1 MSEGNGNNL
10 MNKHVIETN
19 DLTVFYGKHRGI
31 SNVNLAVNQ
40 GEVFGFLGPNG
51 AGKSTTQRVLLDV
64 IRPSGGS
71 AKIFGM
77 DCQKEGDRIRQRIGY
92 LPGELSLYP
101 TMSGE
106 GFLNLLAAIN
116 GSKVDKAYRRSLY
129 ERLQLDPKR
138 KMSQY
143 SRGNK
148 QKVGLVAAFMGKPDL
163 LILDEPTGG
172 LDPLVQQTVMELV
185 QEVKDDS
192 RTVFFSSH
200 ILPEVE
206 AVCDRVGIIR
216 EGELIQISPVQ
227 ALTKQSFKRL
237 RLELH
242 QLPPTNCFDAIEGVT
257 ETGRNDKVV
266 DLEVQENLEQV
277 MQTALQFGLN
287 DLDILPVTL
296 EEIFL
301 TFYGRQQTANRQ
313 NNAHANGGHHA

>member
-1 MSEGNGNNL
+1 MSH
-10 MNKHVIETN
+10 KVIETEN
-19 DLTVFYGKHRGI
+19 LTVYYGKHRGI
-31 SNVNLAVNQ
+31 KDVNLEVEQ

-64 IRPSGGS
+64 IRPSGGRAS
-71 AKIFGM
+71 IFGL
-77 DCQKEGDRIRQRIGY
+77 DCQTEGSEIRQRVGY

-101 TMSGE
+101 QMTAGQ
-106 GFLNLLAAIN
+106 FLDLLVSIN
-116 GSKVDKAYRRSLY
+116 GSQVDKAYRQSLY
-129 ERLQLDPKR
+129 ERLQLDPTR

-185 QEVKDDS
+185 REVKEEG

-216 EGELIQISPVQ
+216 DGELIQTSPVQ
-227 ALTKQSFKRL
+227 ALTQQAFKRVRLFL
-237 RLELH
+237 REEAAEGA
-242 QLPPTNCFDAIEGVT
+242 FAGIEGV
-257 ETGRNDKVV
+257 EEINRDGFRVE
-266 DLEVQENLEQV
+266 LEVRENMEGLLQA
-277 MQTALQFGLN
+277 ALAIGLD

-301 TFYGRQQTANRQ
+301 SFYDNKGA
-313 NNAHANGGHHA
+313 

>member
-1 MSEGNGNNL
+1 MSD
-10 MNKHVIETN
+10 KIIETH

-31 SNVNLAVNQ
+31 NKVNLSVEQ

-64 IRPSGGS
+64 IRPSSGS
-71 AKIFGM
+71 AKLFGL
-77 DCQKEGDRIRQRIGY
+77 DCQQFGSEVRQRVGY

-101 TMSGE
+101 SMTGQQ
-106 GFLNLLAAIN
+106 FLNLLASIN
-116 GSKVDKAYRRSLY
+116 GSRVDKAYRKTLY
-129 ERLQLDPKR
+129 ERLQLDPTR
-138 KMSQY
+138 RMSQY

-185 QEVKDDS
+185 QEVKDDG

-216 EGELIQISPVQ
+216 EGELIQTSPVA
-227 ALTKQSFKRL
+227 ALTKQAFKRL
-237 RLELH
+237 RLELRD
-242 QLPPTNCFDAIEGVT
+242 LPPAGCFDEIEGVT
-257 ETGRNDKVV
+257 ETGRDGQTV
-266 DLEVQENLEQV
+266 DLEVRDNIERV
-277 MQTALQFGLN
+277 MQTALRFGLN
-287 DLDILPVTL
+287 DIDVLPVTL

-301 TFYGRQQTANRQ
+301 AFYGRKQ
-313 NNAHANGGHHA
+313 GGHHA

>member
-1 MSEGNGNNL
+1 MS
-10 MNKHVIETN
+10 NKVIETHG
-19 DLTVFYGKHRGI
+19 LTVFYGKHRGI
-31 SNVNLAVNQ
+31 KDVDLSVEQ

-64 IRPSGGS
+64 IRPSAGRAS
-71 AKIFGM
+71 IFGM
-77 DCQKEGDRIRQRIGY
+77 DCQTQGSEIRQRVGY

-101 TMSGE
+101 NMTGE
-106 GFLNLLAAIN
+106 QFLNLLSNIN
-116 GSKVDKAYRRSLY
+116 GATVDKAYRNSLY

-138 KMSQY
+138 KMKQY

-185 QEVKDDS
+185 REVRDDG

-216 EGELIQISPVQ
+216 EGELIQTSPVE
-227 ALTKQSFKRL
+227 ALTKQAFKRL
-237 RLELH
+237 RLTLRERISAESFADI
-242 QLPPTNCFDAIEGVT
+242 PSVT
-257 ETGRNDKVV
+257 VTRHTAYEI
-266 DLEVQENLEQV
+266 DLEVRDNIEQV
-277 MQTALQFGLN
+277 MRLALKFGLV

-301 TFYGRQQTANRQ
+301 SFYGRN
-313 NNAHANGGHHA
+313 NGGNHA